1 VNEKTQQSNDDLL
14 TAFLASLYLSIN
26 DGTKD
31 GLKKS
36 RNTGDLWGYP
46 APKFIKARRK
56 VLYRK
61 SELDAFLE
69 QIPTY
74 NNNAEVREAV

>member
-1 VNEKTQQSNDDLL
+1 MNEKTQQSNDDLL